1 MRSEDGPFSQTSLVK
16 RGSLVNR
23 WGISQ
28 ALLLLPT
35 SEKTLLLVPHSLHT
49 ALLLI
54 MMGISKERGG
64 HQGDRRNPDICSEV
78 SSKQGI

>member
-54 MMGISKERGG
+54 MMGISKERVL
-64 HQGDRRNPDICSEV
+64 RRG
-78 SSKQGI
+78 SSGRQKESRHLL